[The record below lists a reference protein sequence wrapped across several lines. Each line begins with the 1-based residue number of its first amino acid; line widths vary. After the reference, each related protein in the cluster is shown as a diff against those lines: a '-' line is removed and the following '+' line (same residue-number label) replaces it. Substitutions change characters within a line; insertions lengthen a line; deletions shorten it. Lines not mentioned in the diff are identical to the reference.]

1 MQKYSLFIHHFNI
14 KSNSLLPNLYN
25 LQIQLLVQKFGQKG
39 VESNY
44 EILYNHYNII
54 LDNQIGK
61 TDCIQTYFFSTL
73 EMKQV
78 KMSVVKN
85 GTLIKV
91 LIGLMLILPR
101 CAHVPT
107 EWDVTSNVNL
117 ESGDRLFITK
127 LEHETYRAKIVTAEE
142 ILGKRFARTSEIL
155 EETGADICLNGS
167 FFEADG
173 SPSGLYISNRSVK
186 SPYVP
191 GKGDGILF
199 TNKNGE
205 LNLIPLTTFLK
216 YETTDFVDALQLNL
230 LSLGDD
236 ILYRWWRWH
245 AKEVPRNLIGINKW
259 GVVDVIFKNTN
270 LVLGDKYMRSVH
282 KCYVVG
288 ALDGG
293 GSASGI
299 DRLGN
304 GSYDKDIDKWRE
316 TRVPIFILIF
326 LK

>member
-1 MQKYSLFIHHFNI
+1 
-14 KSNSLLPNLYN
+14 
-25 LQIQLLVQKFGQKG
+25 
-39 VESNY
+39 
-44 EILYNHYNII
+44 
-54 LDNQIGK
+54 
-61 TDCIQTYFFSTL
+61 
-73 EMKQV
+73 MKQV
-78 KMSVVKN
+78 KRGGFKSS
-85 GTLIKV
+85 TSIKV
-91 LIGLMLILPR
+91 LIGLMLILPL
-101 CAHVPT
+101 CAHIPT
-107 EWDVTSNVNL
+107 DWDITSNVNL

-127 LEHETYRAKIVTAEE
+127 VEHGTYRAKIVSAEE
-142 ILGKRFARTSEIL
+142 ILGKRFARTGEIL

-205 LNLIPLTTFLK
+205 LNLAPLTTFLK
-216 YETTDFVDALQLNL
+216 YETTDFVDAVQLNL

-236 ILYRWWRWH
+236 ILYQWWRWH
-245 AKEVPRNLIGINKW
+245 TKEVPRNLIGINGR

-270 LVLGDKYMRSVH
+270 FVLGDEYMRSIH
-282 KCYVVG
+282 KCYVVA

-293 GSASGI
+293 GSASAT
-299 DRLGN
+299 DKLGN
-304 GSYDKDIDKWRE
+304 GSYDENLDKRRE
-316 TRVPIFILIF
+316 ARVPIFILIF